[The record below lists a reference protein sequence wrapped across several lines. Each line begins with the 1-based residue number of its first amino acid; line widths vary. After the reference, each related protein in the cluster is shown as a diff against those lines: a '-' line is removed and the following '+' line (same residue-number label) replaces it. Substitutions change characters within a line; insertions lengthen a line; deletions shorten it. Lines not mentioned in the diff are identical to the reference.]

1 MLGKDLE
8 DFVSRFRSWALPS
21 RVWEI
26 EVGGGGGG
34 EGWGGGVVVW
44 VGAGAGTFVGT
55 LIGERGLHL
64 LLFLFLLLEEEE
76 MVEEMVEGS
85 LRFFVGR
92 G

>member
-26 EVGGGGGG
+26 EVGG
-34 EGWGGGVVVW
+34 GGGVVVW